1 MEEQLWLRCGEA
13 NPNQGLGRTSGQKP
27 NADTVQFRGME
38 TEPMEI
44 ILRFALDSLSK
55 IETDLLGSWWP

>member
-38 TEPMEI
+38 TEPMETI
-44 ILRFALDSLSK
+44 IRFASISQLK
-55 IETDLLGSWWP
+55 IET